1 MVEFTVNDITCGHC
15 VSLITRAVKSAD
27 EAATC
32 EIDLRAHRV
41 RISSTGEGDVF
52 EDAIRDAGYT
62 PIRSDGGRTS

>member
-1 MVEFTVNDITCGHC
+1 MVEFTVNDMTCGRC
-15 VSLITRAVKSAD
+15 VSHIARAVKSAD

-41 RISSTGEGDVF
+41 RITSTGEADVF
-52 EDAIRDAGYT
+52 EDAIHDADYT